1 MIPEE
6 IMKKVRELEIVTGR
20 TVNEVFAG
28 EYSSAFKGRGME
40 FAEVRLYQP
49 GDDVRSIDWNV
60 TARTGVPHVKRFQE
74 ERELTVMLAVD
85 LSSSGRFGSTQRLK
99 NELAAELCAVLA
111 FAATRN
117 NDKVGLLI
125 FSDRVEVFVPPRKG
139 TNHVLRIIRDVLS
152 FGSDGVNGAPAARSR
167 TTPTPRRGT
176 SLTAAL
182 SHLILVLKRSAVVFL
197 VSDFLSDEL
206 AFAGGGDTPS
216 LSRRKNF
223 ESALRT
229 ASRRHD
235 LVAVRVS
242 DPRERVLPRAGLIE
256 MEDAETGE
264 RFTIDTSSAAVR
276 REYEI
281 NAQRRA
287 ESISKELARLGID
300 LVPVVTGEPYIRA
313 LVQLFKTR
321 ERRR

>member
-20 TVNEVFAG
+20 AVNEVFAG

-40 FAEVRLYQP
+40 FAEVRQYQP
-49 GDDVRSIDWNV
+49 GDDVRTIDWNV

-125 FSDRVEVFVPPRKG
+125 FTDRVEVFVPPRKG

-152 FGSDGVNGAPAARSR
+152 FGSNGGSGAPTVRSR
-167 TTPTPRRGT
+167 MKPLPRRGT

-197 VSDFLSDEL
+197 VSDFLTDEL
-206 AFAGGGDTPS
+206 AFAGGRDAMS
-216 LSRRKNF
+216 LARRKNF
-223 ESALRT
+223 EAALRT

-242 DPRERVLPRAGLIE
+242 DPRESVLPRAGLIE

-281 NAQRRA
+281 NAHRRA
-287 ESISKELARLGID
+287 EGISKEMARLGID

-313 LVQLFKTR
+313 LVQLFKSR

>member
-49 GDDVRSIDWNV
+49 GDDVRTIDWNV
-60 TARTGVPHVKRFQE
+60 TARTGAPHVKRFQE

-125 FSDRVEVFVPPRKG
+125 FTDRVEVFVPPRKG

-152 FGSDGVNGAPAARSR
+152 FGSNGVNGAPAARLR
-167 TTPTPRRGT
+167 ATPAPRRGT

-206 AFAGGGDTPS
+206 AFAGGRDTLS
-216 LSRRKNF
+216 LARRKNF

-242 DPRERVLPRAGLIE
+242 DPRESVLPRAGLIE

-276 REYEI
+276 REYEV
-281 NAQRRA
+281 NARRRG
-287 ESISKELARLGID
+287 ESISKEMARLGID